1 VSWLE
6 KNPVGAA
13 LLGAG
18 GLLVLIGLGL
28 TLLWRG
34 PADAGDVALDGDGAM
49 ALPETAKV
57 QALEPL
63 GAYEIVNNRPVFNT
77 TRRPVIEIE
86 TPEEVEEVAAEPE
99 VVADP
104 PKVRLT
110 GVVITPTQRVVTLTP
125 EAGGEALV
133 VREGMDLDGEYVG
146 WSVQEIM
153 PREVSLLS
161 SRGQQMSFELMVHDA
176 VIDRPPEPEPRR
188 PDEPEEDGEQLASA
202 DEVPQETRSRAD
214 EIRERIRQ
222 RREQLRAEAEQ
233 AEAAGE
239 DEQQERAMSYQEA
252 IQSMI
257 RRNDNN
263 ETGNDDSDDTGSEND
278 GGN

>member
-1 VSWLE
+1 MNWLE

-18 GLLVLIGLGL
+18 GLLVVVGLGL

-34 PADAGDVALDGDGAM
+34 PAGAGDVALDGDGAM
-49 ALPETAKV
+49 ALPDTPTYE
-57 QALEPL
+57 ALKPL
-63 GAYEIVNNRPVFNT
+63 GEYEIVNNRPVFNT
-77 TRRPVIEIE
+77 TRRPIIEIE
-86 TPEEVEEVAAEPE
+86 APDEETEVAMEPE

-104 PKVRLT
+104 PRVRLT

-125 EAGGEALV
+125 EAGGDALV

-146 WSVQEIM
+146 WSVQEIQ
-153 PREVSLLS
+153 PRAVSLQS
-161 SRGQQMSFELMVHDA
+161 TRGQQMSFELMVHDA
-176 VIDRPPEPEPRR
+176 VIDRPPEPEPAR
-188 PDEPEEDGEQLASA
+188 PAEPEETDEQFAAA
-202 DEVPQETRSRAD
+202 DDVPQETRSRAD
-214 EIRERIRQ
+214 EIRERIRE

-239 DEQQERAMSYQEA
+239 DSQQERAMSYQEA

-257 RRNDNN
+257 RRSDNSENNDSNDN
-263 ETGNDDSDDTGSEND
+263 GNEND